1 MQPVIG
7 MMDLAY
13 VTLKL
18 SPHRVEHF
26 GSHHLRTG
34 HRSNRLVLT
43 AVDAEAMEDRC
54 AIYEKRQH
62 PSR

>member
-1 MQPVIG
+1 MQPVVG
-7 MMDLAY
+7 MMDLEY

-26 GSHHLRTG
+26 GSHHFRTEY
-34 HRSNRLVLT
+34 RSNTLVLT
-43 AVDAEAMEDRC
+43 AVNAEAMEDRC
-54 AIYEKRQH
+54 ANYEKRQH